1 MGSLLLGAQ
10 IVCYVNGDQYAIVFG
25 ATWNI
30 DTPRKA
36 IFAVD
41 SATAYE
47 LAPTTATI
55 TGTLRI
61 YRLVRDGG
69 LEGYGITQFP
79 KDLLNEAYVSISL
92 VDSKSDSIVFTANKC
107 AIQHQSWDVQSRGIV
122 TGSLTFQATEWSN
135 ERA

>member
-1 MGSLLLGAQ
+1 MAFLLTGTQ
-10 IVCYVNGDQYAIVFG
+10 VVCYINGDQYGLVFA
-25 ATWNI
+25 ATWNV

-47 LAPTTATI
+47 LAPTVATV

-61 YRLVRDGG
+61 YRLMRDGG

-79 KDLLNEAYVSISL
+79 KDLLNEAYVSVTLI
-92 VDSKSDSIVFTANKC
+92 DAKSDTVLFTANKC
-107 AIQHQSWDVQSRGIV
+107 AIQNQSWDVPSRGIV
-122 TGSLTFQATEWSN
+122 TGSITFQATEWSN
-135 ERA
+135 EAA